1 MITVL
6 RMIIVLRMTALR
18 MNTSLRA
25 MCVISLGRLEICLW
39 NGDLPISTTFLPD
52 FSPFLPHFDHPS
64 GDPPTPR
71 LGCGVARRPPAA
83 RWSRPFASA
92 ARPRPVPPAAR
103 CSPWSRRRSR
113 RPGGDRGRGASR
125 RASGVVPK
133 ADVRWSRLEVDSA
146 RDVPEMFGK
155 TWKNAELARSI

>member
-39 NGDLPISTTFLPD
+39 NGDLPISTTFLPY
-52 FSPFLPHFDHPS
+52 FSPFLPHFFPQA
-64 GDPPTPR
+64 R

-92 ARPRPVPPAAR
+92 AQPRPVPPEAR
-103 CSPWSRRRSR
+103 CSPRSQRRSR